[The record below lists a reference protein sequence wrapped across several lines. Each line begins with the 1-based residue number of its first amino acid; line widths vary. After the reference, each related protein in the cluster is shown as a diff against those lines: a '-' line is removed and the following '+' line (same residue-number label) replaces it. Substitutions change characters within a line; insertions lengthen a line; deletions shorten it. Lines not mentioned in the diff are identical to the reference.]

1 MCILPAGWAGV
12 LMLPHLLL
20 LDLLLHRYEF
30 GKVTADGRRDV
41 MVSGRAPSATL
52 TGLALSTAGVYV
64 CAVDTDGAKVSRNHC
79 ILCWGPSWCVC
90 AVYLN
95 RHSSLASG

>member
-1 MCILPAGWAGV
+1 
-12 LMLPHLLL
+12 MLLHLLR
-20 LDLLLHRYEF
+20 RYEF

-64 CAVDTDGAKVSRNHC
+64 CAVDTDGAKVSRNRYKGGGSAQSQVGAYVLCFC
-79 ILCWGPSWCVC
+79 ITTVALHV
-90 AVYLN
+90 AEEQQEN
-95 RHSSLASG
+95 